1 MSCLKYPTNWKWQC
15 EPPNTSPWLI
25 YHSSQWKEFEIFFC
39 QNSYWYWLLCGFT
52 ALAVGIKPQRRKGQ
66 ILQHLNTYKLQWSL
80 EVGVQFPGM
89 CYTRCYCQKTLLKM
103 RDVANQQKP
112 NIPAYNQLDSLE
124 QTAVLKA
131 IRKNKEKDEIKR
143 HYL

>member
-1 MSCLKYPTNWKWQC
+1 
-15 EPPNTSPWLI
+15 
-25 YHSSQWKEFEIFFC
+25 
-39 QNSYWYWLLCGFT
+39 
-52 ALAVGIKPQRRKGQ
+52 
-66 ILQHLNTYKLQWSL
+66 
-80 EVGVQFPGM
+80 
-89 CYTRCYCQKTLLKM
+89 M

-131 IRKNKEKDEIKR
+131 IRKNKGKDEIKR